1 MGRKEKKSGADGQM
15 ICYTEISQHLK
26 IFSGRANPYLAQEI
40 CWYLDV
46 PLGRADVGRFSNGE
60 IRVQIE
66 ESVRGCDV
74 FVIQPT
80 CPPVNDHL
88 MELLIMI
95 DALNRASAKRITA
108 VIPFYG
114 YAKQDRKTKG
124 REPISAKLVANLLVT
139 AGVDRVLT
147 MDLHAGQIQ
156 GFFDIPV
163 DNLVA
168 QPLLSRYF
176 ASKNLSD
183 VVVVSPDVGGTARAR
198 NFANHLGVDLAV
210 IDKYR
215 PTYAQVQVM
224 DVIGN
229 VQGKSAILIDDLI
242 DTAGTLVEGAQ
253 ALKERGV
260 VEVYACATHP
270 VFSDPA
276 LDRIQNSCLKEV
288 VVTNTIPSNS
298 EELHRRT
305 DNKIKV
311 LSVAPIFAEAI
322 KRIYGE
328 MSVSELFL

>member
-1 MGRKEKKSGADGQM
+1 M
-15 ICYTEISQHLK
+15 ICYSEISQHLK
-26 IFSGRANPYLAQEI
+26 VFTGRANSYLAQEI

-46 PLGRADVGRFSNGE
+46 PLGRADVGSFPNGE
-60 IRVQIE
+60 IRVRIE

-74 FVIQPT
+74 FIVQPT
-80 CPPVNDHL
+80 CPPVNDNL

-95 DALNRASAKRITA
+95 DALHRASAKRITA

-147 MDLHAGQIQ
+147 MDLHVGQIQ

-168 QPLLSRYF
+168 QSLLSRYF
-176 ASKNLSD
+176 KSKVLPD

-198 NFANHLGVDLAV
+198 NFANNLGVDLAV

-215 PTYAQVQVM
+215 PTYAEVQVM

-229 VQGKSAILIDDLI
+229 VQGKIAILVDDLI

-253 ALKERGV
+253 ALIKRGV
-260 VEVYACATHP
+260 KEVYSCATHP

-276 LDRIQNSCLKEV
+276 LSRILQSCMKEV
-288 VVTNTIPSNS
+288 VVTNTIPFDQDFLR
-298 EELHRRT
+298 EKT
-305 DNKIKV
+305 GDKVKV

-328 MSVSELFL
+328 LSVSDLFL

>member
-1 MGRKEKKSGADGQM
+1 MDKLAVFSGNAHAQLAKD
-15 ICYTEISQHLK
+15 ICKYLK
-26 IFSGRANPYLAQEI
+26 IKLSDAFIS
-40 CWYLDV
+40 
-46 PLGRADVGRFSNGE
+46 RFSEGE
-60 IRVQIE
+60 IRIKINE
-66 ESVRGCDV
+66 NVRGKDV
-74 FVIQPT
+74 FVVQPT
-80 CPPVNDHL
+80 CPPPNDNL

-95 DALNRASAKRITA
+95 DALRRASAQRITA
-108 VIPFYG
+108 VVPYFG
-114 YAKQDRKTKG
+114 YARQDRKDQP
-124 REPISAKLVANLLVT
+124 RVPITAKLVANLITT
-139 AGVDRVLT
+139 AGADRVLT

>member
-1 MGRKEKKSGADGQM
+1 M
-15 ICYTEISQHLK
+15 ICYSEISQHMK
-26 IFSGRANPYLAQEI
+26 VFTGRANPFLAQEI
-40 CWYLDV
+40 CWYLDL
-46 PLGRADVGRFSNGE
+46 PLGRADVGRFPNGE
-60 IRVQIE
+60 IRIQIE
-66 ESVRGCDV
+66 ESVRGGDV
-74 FVIQPT
+74 FVVQPT
-80 CPPVNDHL
+80 CPPVNDHI

-95 DALNRASAKRITA
+95 DALNRASARRITA

-147 MDLHAGQIQ
+147 MDLHVGQIQ

-168 QPLLSRYF
+168 QSLLARYF

-215 PTYAQVQVM
+215 PTYAEVQVM

-229 VQGKSAILIDDLI
+229 VRGKRAILVDDLLI
-242 DTAGTLVEGAQ
+242 L
-253 ALKERGV
+253 L
-260 VEVYACATHP
+260 
-270 VFSDPA
+270 
-276 LDRIQNSCLKEV
+276 
-288 VVTNTIPSNS
+288 
-298 EELHRRT
+298 EL
-305 DNKIKV
+305 
-311 LSVAPIFAEAI
+311 
-322 KRIYGE
+322 
-328 MSVSELFL
+328 